1 MEQRTREIMTKDIL
15 NELRKCQ
22 NLENVKAQIK
32 VTTSVSEMVSAD
44 LQVANEVIQKLYKTL
59 ETVSMTSAIGYN
71 ALKQLMQKINTD
83 SITVNV
89 KDLPQEYQNFA
100 VPTITLRLM
109 GTAFDVDMRV
119 KKTIAEQMGY
129 EVSEITNEMDFIVDL
144 GTDSLDEIELVMAIE
159 DEFDI
164 EIQDKDAEKLT
175 TVQSVIDYIKQALGN
190 SSTYTSTY
198 IEIAE

>member
-1 MEQRTREIMTKDIL
+1 MTKDVL

-190 SSTYTSTY
+190 SSTY